1 MLTIYFF
8 VVKGH
13 AADATDA
20 PQALRLIVQHCDE
33 DVFPI
38 FPCNGAPAE

>member
-1 MLTIYFF
+1 MRPKNIKEMIRESNRDSVETVFSF

-20 PQALRLIVQHCDE
+20 PQ
-33 DVFPI
+33 P
-38 FPCNGAPAE
+38 